1 MPIRFRRTFHI
12 LPGVRI
18 NISRGGISTTIGP
31 RGAHLTFNKQ
41 GVRQSLGL
49 PGTGLSET
57 SYLVRNETG
66 SEKSKETH
74 AADQEHEAP
83 EVGCFPWGCL
93 LFVLVAGV
101 LGCLAANALHL
112 LPPNYLSGLLQSL
125 TQWLRNAGL

>member
-41 GVRQSLGL
+41 GVRQTVGL
-49 PGTGLSET
+49 PGTGLSES
-57 SYLVRNETG
+57 SYLVKNEAD
-66 SEKSKETH
+66 SETHKETQG
-74 AADQEHEAP
+74 AASEQEAR

-93 LFVLVAGV
+93 AFILVACVIGYF
-101 LGCLAANALHL
+101 GAGALHL
-112 LPPNYLSGLLQSL
+112 LPPNFLSDLLRQ
-125 TQWLRNAGL
+125 AGL